1 MTRQQ
6 ILGGFLEEE
15 RKKGKKKKKRQAG
28 SVSVAQGL
36 EWERQERRK
45 PVRRLFDYCNP
56 QDKKKKIDESLNLA
70 VIGNEKIRM
79 NSRGIGVFGKAQ

>member
-15 RKKGKKKKKRQAG
+15 RKKGKKKRQAG
-28 SVSVAQGL
+28 NVSVAQGL
-36 EWERQERRK
+36 EWERQERGK
-45 PVRRLFDYCNP
+45 PIRRLFDYCNP
-56 QDKKKKIDESLNLA
+56 QDKKRKIDESLNLA
-70 VIGNEKIRM
+70 VIGNEKVRM